1 MYRIAHSTP
10 ALIVGA
16 LVLLAGACIPIGAAN
31 AATRV
36 VGNCSDSGAGS
47 LRAVVA
53 SAASG
58 DVIDLRKLTCSK
70 ILLISG
76 SIAVPQASLTILGRT
91 RYGLTIDGNR
101 NDRVFLHTGTGTLRI
116 DHVSVANGQRVVNPD
131 DGSGSQYGGC
141 IYSDGNVALHQ
152 AWVHSCRALQQGFL
166 DSPLTFGGGISA
178 EGDVMLS
185 WSAVFDNQA
194 LENGTGGG
202 IYAKGRVWLHHSQVY
217 QNQGYVGGGITAER
231 GASVT
236 YSRIYRNRA
245 AVGAAGLYVR
255 SNQVPSDLL
264 INKSTLSNNVLEDLW
279 RGTIG
284 GKGGGFGVAGQ
295 YPGGRHT
302 IIDSTISNNGAH
314 TNGAG
319 YSDGTLDVY
328 NSTIAYNT
336 EIRFSGP
343 EDGNPDLP
351 CERRGALQADVLH
364 LESTIVA
371 RNSCVAGPFGYDISA
386 DTDLVI
392 GENNLVE
399 YPLVPVPADT
409 LAVDPRLGA
418 LANNGGYSATH
429 MPLADSPVLERGSN
443 LPDRAYDQRG
453 PGFPRVKGWAPDI
466 GSIER

>member
-10 ALIVGA
+10 ASIVGA
-16 LVLLAGACIPIGAAN
+16 LVLLAGTCIPVGAAN

-36 VGNCSDSGAGS
+36 VGNCNDSGVGS

-53 SAASG
+53 AAASG
-58 DVIDLRKLTCSK
+58 DVIDLRSLTCSK
-70 ILLISG
+70 ILLTSG

-116 DHVSVANGQRVVNPD
+116 DHVSVANGQRVVIPD
-131 DGSGSQYGGC
+131 VSGSEYGGC

-152 AWVHSCRALQQGFL
+152 AWVHSCRALQTGFL

-178 EGDVMLS
+178 EGDVRLT

-217 QNQGYVGGGITAER
+217 QNRGYVGGGIMAER

-255 SNQVPSDLL
+255 SNEVSSDLL

-284 GKGGGFGVAGQ
+284 GRGGGFGIGGQ
-295 YPGGRHT
+295 YTGGRHT
-302 IIDSTISNNGAH
+302 IVDSTISNNRAH
-314 TNGAG
+314 DNSAG

-328 NSTIAYNT
+328 NSTIAYNA
-336 EIRFSGP
+336 EIRFSGA
-343 EDGNPDLP
+343 DGGQPDRP
-351 CERRGALQADVLH
+351 CEQRGALRADVLH

-371 RNSCVAGPFGYDISA
+371 RNSCVAGPFGYGIDA
-386 DTDLVI
+386 RTGMVV
-392 GENNLVE
+392 GANNLIE

-409 LAVDPRLGA
+409 LAVDPRLA
-418 LANNGGYSATH
+418 SLADNGGYSATH
-429 MPLADSPVLERGSN
+429 RPLADSPVLQRGSN
-443 LPDRAYDQRG
+443 LLNRAYDQRG
-453 PGFPRVKGWAPDI
+453 PGFPRVKGGAPDI
-466 GSIER
+466 GSTER